1 MAKILLVED
10 DRELGCMISA
20 CLSYDHYTVESIG
33 DGQQAVVLLKTSS
46 YDLII
51 LDWGLPGM
59 SGIELCQR
67 FRAVGGTTPIL
78 MLTARREIAEKE
90 RGLDCGAD
98 DYLTKPFDMKE
109 LSARIRAL
117 LRRSNGRLSQNDLSF
132 GEIVLQP
139 TNFQATYRGNELG
152 LVAKEFAL
160 LELLM
165 RHPGRVFDADEIISR
180 VWTADEVSS
189 HESVRQHIKNI
200 RRKLSATGCPSL
212 IQTIRGVGYKLD
224 DPAS

>member
-10 DRELGCMISA
+10 DLELGTMISA
-20 CLSYDHYTVESIG
+20 CLSYDHYTVEFIG
-33 DGQQAVVLLKTSS
+33 DGQQAVVLLKASS

-59 SGIELCQR
+59 SGIELCQG

-78 MLTARREIAEKE
+78 MLTARREIEERE
-90 RGLDCGAD
+90 RGLDSGAD

-117 LRRSNGRLSQNDLSF
+117 LRRSGGRLAQNDLSF

-139 TNFQATYRGNELG
+139 THFTAKYKDADLG

-180 VWTADEVSS
+180 VWTNDEVSS

-200 RRKLSATGCPSL
+200 RRKLDAAGCPSV

-224 DPAS
+224 EAAV